1 MYLQYDRRVR
11 AQDQAPPQE
20 VLTHSTPQHS
30 RVPASTLP
38 TASAVTFAPPPS
50 DVSDSAIS
58 SSSAQN
64 STLSSTVSDSNPPI
78 AHCTNFSTSSASSPS
93 QDQAPSPEG
102 PNDSGV
108 DTSPPAVNANQSII
122 SRFLSYLK

>member
-1 MYLQYDRRVR
+1 MQYDRRVR

-30 RVPASTLP
+30 RVPATTLP

-78 AHCTNFSTSSASSPS
+78 AHCTNFSSSSTSTSS
-93 QDQAPSPEG
+93 QDQAPNPEG
-102 PNDSGV
+102 SNDSGV